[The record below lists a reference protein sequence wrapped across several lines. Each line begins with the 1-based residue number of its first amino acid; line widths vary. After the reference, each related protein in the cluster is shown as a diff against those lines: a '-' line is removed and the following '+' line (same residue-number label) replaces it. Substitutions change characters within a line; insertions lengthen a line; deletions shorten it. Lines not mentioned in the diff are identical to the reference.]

1 MAKTYRVT
9 PIIRFFNRLMRL
21 MIRWNIAPPQTYLM
35 TVRGRKTGNLYSTPV
50 SLVREEGRRWLVSPY
65 GEVSWVKNA
74 RAAGQ
79 VTLSRGGKA
88 ETVRIRELGPAES
101 APILKQYVQLE
112 KIVQP
117 YFDATP
123 DSPLEAFIAEAARH
137 PVFLIADTAGDR

>member
-112 KIVQP
+112 KIEQP